1 MKRKVIESIEMKI
14 KLNAC
19 AHTFIHARTHKHTQS
34 HTCYTQREPSTR
46 V

>member
-19 AHTFIHARTHKHTQS
+19 AHTFIHMPQTQTHTTAQALTHRHELES
-34 HTCYTQREPSTR
+34 
-46 V
+46 